1 MADDATIA
9 SFRRATAV
17 EADDPIYTDE
27 LVGGM
32 IDDLGF
38 EAAAATVWREKA
50 ASVAGLV
57 DTTES
62 SSSRALSKLREAYL
76 GMASAVNPTDPEV
89 VATGAPF
96 TVEAERT

>member
-9 SFRRATAV
+9 RFRRTT
-17 EADDPIYTDE
+17 DLDSSDPIYTDAV
-27 LVGGM
+27 VGGM

-38 EAAAATVWREKA
+38 ESAAAAVWREKA

-62 SSSRALSKLREAYL
+62 GSSRRLSQLREAYL
-76 GMASAVNPTDPEV
+76 GMATATNPDIDASA
-89 VATGAPF
+89 GGGSF
-96 TVEAERT
+96 TVGIERV